1 MRKGQE
7 TIFNCKTG
15 TFMGHVYAEIE
26 LINSVDLSD
35 ARRHRIGEEEIRRMR
50 VRMMA
55 DSGAYMMAINENIQ
69 AYLDLPFQYK
79 QPFHLADD
87 RTVECDV
94 VGPVDVRFAN
104 RRALCNAIV
113 LPGASQP
120 LLGAIPMEE
129 MDVLI
134 HPSREELVVNPAHPE
149 GAVLRL

>member
-1 MRKGQE
+1 
-7 TIFNCKTG
+7 
-15 TFMGHVYAEIE
+15 MGHVYAEIE
-26 LINSVDLSD
+26 LINSHDLID
-35 ARRHRIGEEEIRRMR
+35 ARRHYIGEEEIRRMK
-50 VRMMA
+50 VTMMA

-69 AYLDLPFQYK
+69 AYLELPFQYK
-79 QPFHLADD
+79 QPFHLVDD

-113 LPGASQP
+113 LPGGSEP

-134 HPSREELVVNPAHPE
+134 HPSRDELVVNPAHPE